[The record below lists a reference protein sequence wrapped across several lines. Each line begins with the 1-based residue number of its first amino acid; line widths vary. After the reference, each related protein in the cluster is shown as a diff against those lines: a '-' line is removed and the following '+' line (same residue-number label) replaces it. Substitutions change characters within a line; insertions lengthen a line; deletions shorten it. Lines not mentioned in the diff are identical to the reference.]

1 MKRIPPGRSWSSRFR
16 DQRIGGISSR
26 QGQKWSLR
34 YRDWGTKVNQ
44 NVEVENEPRND
55 KAEIDEVEHPTPSAN
70 DSQYQKN
77 INKAH
82 QSLPEEFKKDP
93 TRDPN
98 NWLYQGKVLPTDKW
112 ESKKLK
118 P

>member
-1 MKRIPPGRSWSSRFR
+1 MEASRAAKVKNDPLDIETR
-16 DQRIGGISSR
+16 
-26 QGQKWSLR
+26 
-34 YRDWGTKVNQ
+34 GTKVNQ

-98 NWLYQGKVLPTDKW
+98 N
-112 ESKKLK
+112 
-118 P
+118 

>member
-1 MKRIPPGRSWSSRFR
+1 MEASRAAKVKNDPLDIETR
-16 DQRIGGISSR
+16 
-26 QGQKWSLR
+26 
-34 YRDWGTKVNQ
+34 GTKVNQ

-55 KAEIDEVEHPTPSAN
+55 KAEIDEVEHPTPSAK

-82 QSLPEEFKKDP
+82 QSLHEELKKDP

-98 NWLYQGKVLPTDKW
+98 N
-112 ESKKLK
+112 
-118 P
+118 